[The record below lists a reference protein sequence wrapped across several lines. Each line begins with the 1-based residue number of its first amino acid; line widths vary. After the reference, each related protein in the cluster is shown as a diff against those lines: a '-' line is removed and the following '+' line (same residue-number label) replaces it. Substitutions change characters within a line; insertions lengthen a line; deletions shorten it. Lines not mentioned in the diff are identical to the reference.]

1 MEEPSMNS
9 HDAEGDLQ
17 DLVSSPIV
25 TSKSKITKETYRNK
39 ETELSNLLQTSYFD
53 MDQLFQ
59 KYLNIFVDN
68 AESDAS
74 VKKNLKIAFFI
85 IVMIVLLVL
94 VAMPFVVLLVVILNK
109 IPISYSQFAIAVLS
123 STVEIITSLIV
134 LPKIIAEYLFNKDED
149 KNKTDII
156 ARMQKYN
163 KNKRDRM
170 Q

>member
-9 HDAEGDLQ
+9 HEADLQ

>member
-9 HDAEGDLQ
+9 HEAEGDLQ

-149 KNKTDII
+149 KNKG
-156 ARMQKYN
+156 YPN
-163 KNKRDRM
+163 F
-170 Q
+170 

>member
-9 HDAEGDLQ
+9 HEAEGDLQ
-17 DLVSSPIV
+17 DRVSSPIV

-74 VKKNLKIAFFI
+74 IKKNLKIAFFI

>member
-9 HDAEGDLQ
+9 HEAEGDLQ

>member
-9 HDAEGDLQ
+9 HEAEGDLQ

-74 VKKNLKIAFFI
+74 IKKNLKIAFFI

>member
-9 HDAEGDLQ
+9 HEAEGDLQ
-17 DLVSSPIV
+17 DLVSSTTV

-74 VKKNLKIAFFI
+74 IKKNLKIAFFI

>member
-9 HDAEGDLQ
+9 HEAEGDLQ

-134 LPKIIAEYLFNKDED
+134 LPKMIAEYLFNKD
-149 KNKTDII
+149 
-156 ARMQKYN
+156 
-163 KNKRDRM
+163 
-170 Q
+170 

>member
-1 MEEPSMNS
+1 M
-9 HDAEGDLQ
+9 
-17 DLVSSPIV
+17 
-25 TSKSKITKETYRNK
+25 
-39 ETELSNLLQTSYFD
+39 
-53 MDQLFQ
+53 LFR
-59 KYLNIFVDN
+59 
-68 AESDAS
+68 S
-74 VKKNLKIAFFI
+74 
-85 IVMIVLLVL
+85 
-94 VAMPFVVLLVVILNK
+94 VVILNK

>member
-9 HDAEGDLQ
+9 HEAEGDLQ

-85 IVMIVLLVL
+85 IVMIVLLAL